1 MIDGVGA
8 VVFDGLA
15 NASSISAPCTTLDV
29 YLEDLCSVNEAR
41 LNDCNPPASVS
52 VTVFTAWNQFPT
64 DIIVTT
70 LRFGQF
76 KYTE

>member
-15 NASSISAPCTTLDV
+15 NARSSSAPCTPLDV
-29 YLEDLCSVNEAR
+29 YLEDLSSVNEAR

-52 VTVFTAWNQFPT
+52 VTVFTA
-64 DIIVTT
+64 
-70 LRFGQF
+70 
-76 KYTE
+76 